1 MFDFYSTDYRRT
13 LFPMSTNRYLIEH
26 GQDEIREFLGRCLDS
41 DQEAY
46 SFRSQTRVYAGKPD
60 LHLRRTVKLDPVAE
74 FFIYDLVLRNRTRFR
89 APFGEHKKHFG
100 YRFEAGEP
108 LNPSGSFRGYKGAIA
123 AYRDEYRY
131 SLSFDVAA
139 YFNSIYHHDLVS
151 WFSMAGAS
159 QDDYEALGQFLR
171 EINTGRSVD
180 CLPQGIYPTKM
191 IGNDFLRFVEQF
203 HGLRSNA
210 VVRFMDDFVLF
221 SNSRRDLRHDFMT
234 IQNLLGD
241 KGLSLNPNKTSEG
254 VRENIGLEN
263 AIEDVRMRL
272 LQRRRI
278 VVTDYDGIPEGEIEI
293 EEDLSDEEM
302 EFLRRLL
309 RQDDIDEEDAELVLA
324 LMAEHAEEAMNRLTD
339 IARRFPHLF
348 KNIHSFCLEAED
360 VVAVSEFVLEL
371 LQDVDA
377 MVYEFQLFW
386 LTHIL
391 EDRLLDTPSAGE
403 IINRLYNHPNATSIS
418 RAKLLEVPD
427 LRYGLVELRD
437 GHLGAG
443 QSDWLSWASAVGHRG
458 LRRIGRKHRLG
469 YFAKASNYNKLV
481 FDIVSKQ

>member
-1 MFDFYSTDYRRT
+1 
-13 LFPMSTNRYLIEH
+13 
-26 GQDEIREFLGRCLDS
+26 
-41 DQEAY
+41 
-46 SFRSQTRVYAGKPD
+46 
-60 LHLRRTVKLDPVAE
+60 
-74 FFIYDLVLRNRTRFR
+74 
-89 APFGEHKKHFG
+89 
-100 YRFEAGEP
+100 
-108 LNPSGSFRGYKGAIA
+108 
-123 AYRDEYRY
+123 
-131 SLSFDVAA
+131 
-139 YFNSIYHHDLVS
+139 
-151 WFSMAGAS
+151 
-159 QDDYEALGQFLR
+159 
-171 EINTGRSVD
+171 
-180 CLPQGIYPTKM
+180 M